1 MCGTPSRA
9 PIGRS
14 PSPWTTFSASPRPIT
29 SATSSRRTSTRSGT
43 SAWLRRHTRHR
54 PRRIRIEAVLHR
66 KQGLFQELVDEVTLD
81 LAAELTGGDLL
92 GLLGLG
98 GPELRASPPPA

>member
-1 MCGTPSRA
+1 M
-9 PIGRS
+9 
-14 PSPWTTFSASPRPIT
+14 
-29 SATSSRRTSTRSGT
+29 
-43 SAWLRRHTRHR
+43 LY
-54 PRRIRIEAVLHR
+54 R